1 MAQVPVATRYAQAF
15 FELAKE
21 KGEIASLGEV
31 LASTADLFAA
41 SAELRSVLSNPAVQ
55 LKERRNVVEAIAE
68 KAKWPR
74 LFHNFVML
82 LLDKDRLRYLSEIR
96 TSFEE
101 KVDIHEG
108 RVRARVTSAMELD
121 KGQVEKIKSRLA
133 GLTGKEVLLT
143 TEVDE
148 ELIGGV
154 IARVGSTIYDGSV
167 RTHLQRMREAI
178 LKQV

>member
-15 FELAKE
+15 FELAAE
-21 KGEIASLGEV
+21 KGEVESLGKA
-31 LASTADLFAA
+31 LAGTSELFAQ

-55 LKERRNVVEAIAE
+55 LEERRKVVAVIAE

-74 LFHNFVML
+74 LFRNFVML
-82 LLDKDRLRYLSEIR
+82 LLDKDRLRYIGEIAQAY
-96 TSFEE
+96 EE
-101 KVDIHEG
+101 KVDEHEG
-108 RVRARVTSAMELD
+108 RVRARVTSAVALNSRQTD
-121 KGQVEKIKSRLA
+121 AIKAQL
-133 GLTGKEVLLT
+133 GTITGKEVLLS

-154 IARVGSTIYDGSV
+154 IARVGSKIYDGSV

-178 LKQV
+178 LKEV